1 MYRLVITWFWFVC
14 IYCFDIM
21 RLRLERHLIVIV
33 CSWIFNYLCNQCL
46 SPLTLWVLIRLMARC
61 TRHNMIFLIYIYI
74 PICFTYSSLLLFC
87 SRNNLF
93 LVIYL
98 TIQLRYCIYLFIT
111 VGFLLQFFVW
121 VKTSICQEH
130 WTDFNTLCWSEAI
143 FNVYILFWY
152 AALLESR
159 FSTNASSAI
168 IVCRPRLVFI
178 AL

>member
-1 MYRLVITWFWFVC
+1 MYRLGITWFWFVC
-14 IYCFDIM
+14 IYSFDIM

-46 SPLTLWVLIRLMARC
+46 SPLTLRVLIRLMARS

-74 PICFTYSSLLLFC
+74 SICFTYSSLLLFC

-111 VGFLLQFFVW
+111 VGFLLQFFV
-121 VKTSICQEH
+121 
-130 WTDFNTLCWSEAI
+130 
-143 FNVYILFWY
+143 
-152 AALLESR
+152 
-159 FSTNASSAI
+159 
-168 IVCRPRLVFI
+168 
-178 AL
+178 